1 MTKQVLT
8 GLVGWRGMV
17 GSVLLERMR
26 AEGDFAL
33 IEPVFFST
41 SNAGGPAPTE
51 AKNETKLFDAYDIA
65 ALKRCE
71 IVITAQGSD
80 YTKKIYPELRAAA
93 GKATGSMRRRRCACR
108 ATRSSSST
116 RST

>member
-26 AEGDFAL
+26 AEGDFDL

-41 SNAGGPAPTE
+41 SNAGGAAPAD
-51 AKNETKLFDAYDIA
+51 AKNETKLFDAYSRIGGTGEFVDVGRVGA
-65 ALKRCE
+65 DGHALFTHFPGIWQPR
-71 IVITAQGSD
+71 VASFLDRHG
-80 YTKKIYPELRAAA
+80 LRAAR
-93 GKATGSMRRRRCACR
+93 TGRGSK
-108 ATRSSSST
+108 S
-116 RST
+116 